1 MQFCSK
7 LGSNSSITLLK
18 YLLETNWLKHVLT
31 VSSLLYWED
40 QLDFLFFMLTFY
52 AHHAIKKFSP
62 YLFLLGIIF
71 LISSYLQRILTFLD
85 GELIQSHHP
94 PISIEEGIAI

>member
-1 MQFCSK
+1 
-7 LGSNSSITLLK
+7 
-18 YLLETNWLKHVLT
+18 
-31 VSSLLYWED
+31 
-40 QLDFLFFMLTFY
+40 MLTFY